1 MTLVL
6 FAYAYK
12 LWVLLPISIHW
23 VLMLIWLTYQNTDFH
38 GASHKPVEWFFR
50 GVMAFLHVF
59 LFFNLSEGRSRE
71 NVTKFYILIF
81 VENAVMLGM
90 WWPRQKLGVFYNEI
104 LLTLIVVGFVMAV
117 VFMIAYYMIWHPNV
131 KILKELREPDEP
143 DDIDAVF

>member
-1 MTLVL
+1 
-6 FAYAYK
+6 
-12 LWVLLPISIHW
+12 
-23 VLMLIWLTYQNTDFH
+23 
-38 GASHKPVEWFFR
+38 
-50 GVMAFLHVF
+50 
-59 LFFNLSEGRSRE
+59 
-71 NVTKFYILIF
+71 
-81 VENAVMLGM
+81 MLGM